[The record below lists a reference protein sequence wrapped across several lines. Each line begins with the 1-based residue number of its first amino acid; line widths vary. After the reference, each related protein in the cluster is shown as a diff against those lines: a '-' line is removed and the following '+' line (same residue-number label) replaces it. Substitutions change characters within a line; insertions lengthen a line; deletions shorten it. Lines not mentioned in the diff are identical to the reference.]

1 MAVLSWW
8 LTDDAFI
15 SFRYAR
21 NLLEGHGLV
30 FNPGE
35 RVEGYTN
42 FLWTLELAGIWALFG
57 VRPEHSAPWLSVLFT
72 VGTLAAVLYQV
83 ARMPSL
89 RHRGLIA
96 WMSLGLLCGSATFAV
111 WTSAG
116 GLETRQFTFLV
127 VAAVVLLSVHRGSR
141 LGLLSASFGLCLA
154 SLTRPEGLLI
164 AGCCIGWFVLQSI
177 ADESEQDIRRYEG
190 KAKRFHAVVW
200 MLKCVDWRAVACLAL
215 PFALMVCA
223 HFLFRW
229 LYYGELLPNTYH
241 AKFVRPW
248 WDMGLRYYAAAGLE
262 TGLYLLVPLA
272 AAGAWVRWRSHLD
285 GVYGLALLCVALHTV
300 HVIRLGGDLFE
311 WRPLDFYWPLLAV
324 PAADGIALLGVKL
337 ASGVKGIVPAFSRFS
352 RVAPAALVLCVFAL
366 VLFYSSAMQFAILTR
381 LADTDKLRSS
391 FAVEL
396 NHQDAAWLFTVPG
409 MSFLYG
415 VNEGLR
421 MEMGEHMINLRFIR
435 RAGGGTRPTRTL
447 CAGRCLKTR

>member
-1 MAVLSWW
+1 MAGLSWW

-42 FLWTLELAGIWALFG
+42 FLWTLELAGIWGLFG
-57 VRPEHSAPWLSVLFT
+57 IKPEHSAPWLSVLFT
-72 VGTLAAVLYQV
+72 AGTLVAVLYQI
-83 ARMPSL
+83 ARMPFL
-89 RHRGLIA
+89 RHRGLVA
-96 WMSLGLLCGSATFAV
+96 WMSMGLMCGSVTFAV

-116 GLETRQFTFLV
+116 GLETRQFTFHV

-141 LGLLSASFGLCLA
+141 LGLLSASVILGLA

-164 AGCCIGWFVLQSI
+164 AGCCIGWFVLQSM
-177 ADESEQDIRRYEG
+177 ADASGQDVRVAEG
-190 KAKRFHAVVW
+190 KAKRFPVVVVW
-200 MLKCVDWRAVACLAL
+200 MLKHVDWRAVGCLIL

-223 HFLFRW
+223 HLLFRF

-272 AAGAWVRWRSHLD
+272 AAGAWLRWRTSRD
-285 GVYGLALLCVALHTV
+285 GVYGLALLCVALHAV
-300 HVIRLGGDLFE
+300 HVMRLGGDLFE

-324 PAADGIALLGVKL
+324 PVAEGIALLGVKL
-337 ASGVKGIVPAFSRFS
+337 ASSVKGISPALSRS
-352 RVAPAALVLCVFAL
+352 PRLAPAVFALCVFAP
-366 VLFYSSAMQFAILTR
+366 VLFYSSAMQFALMLRTIETERWAGTFVR
-381 LADTDKLRSS
+381 LDRRD
-391 FAVEL
+391 AV
-396 NHQDAAWLFTVPG
+396 WLFAAPG
-409 MSFLYG
+409 MSLLYR

-421 MEMGEHMINLRFIR
+421 MEMHEHSINGRFIR
-435 RAGGGTRPTRTL
+435 RAGGGGYAAL
-447 CAGRCLKTR
+447 